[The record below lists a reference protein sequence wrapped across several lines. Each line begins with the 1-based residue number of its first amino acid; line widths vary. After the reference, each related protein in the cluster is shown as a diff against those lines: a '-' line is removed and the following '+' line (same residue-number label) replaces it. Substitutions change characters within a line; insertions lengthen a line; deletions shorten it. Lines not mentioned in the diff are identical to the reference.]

1 MPFSSLFL
9 YFCGQHLFFVFL
21 EAYPADVQP
30 PVLSSS
36 HEKTKKPISQIN
48 NDKSKRQQM
57 ACNFSIQLGKFRF
70 QLGTRNAEP
79 GAKGST
85 TPLQAWLGG
94 NIHGHGEGATLPLL

>member
-1 MPFSSLFL
+1 
-9 YFCGQHLFFVFL
+9 
-21 EAYPADVQP
+21 
-30 PVLSSS
+30 
-36 HEKTKKPISQIN
+36 
-48 NDKSKRQQM
+48 M